1 MKEPVDYLQINLLGA
16 KEQALRVG
24 RIVEM
29 MRRDSIATALI
40 HSNANL
46 YYLTGRVYRGYL
58 YISADSVQPL
68 YFVRQPSTLRSD
80 LSGVMHHIRKPEE
93 IPSLLA
99 EAGLAVPGNVA
110 LELDSVSYNAASRLA
125 KAFGMAA
132 PTINIS
138 PVLRQARAV
147 KTEVEQEMLVRS
159 GQKQTYVYSHIPH
172 LYQEGMSDIDLQIAI
187 EAQSRREGC
196 LGQFRIAGDEMEI
209 FMGNV
214 LTGHNADEPSPY
226 DFAMGGRGLDPSLP
240 VGADGT
246 LIKPGLTF
254 ARPWLR

>member
-29 MRRDSIATALI
+29 MRRDNIATALI

-58 YISADSVQPL
+58 YISADSEQPL

-80 LSGVMHHIRKPEE
+80 LPGAMHHIRKPEE

-110 LELDSVSYNAASRLA
+110 L
-125 KAFGMAA
+125 
-132 PTINIS
+132 
-138 PVLRQARAV
+138 
-147 KTEVEQEMLVRS
+147 
-159 GQKQTYVYSHIPH
+159 
-172 LYQEGMSDIDLQIAI
+172 
-187 EAQSRREGC
+187 
-196 LGQFRIAGDEMEI
+196 
-209 FMGNV
+209 
-214 LTGHNADEPSPY
+214 
-226 DFAMGGRGLDPSLP
+226 
-240 VGADGT
+240 
-246 LIKPGLTF
+246 
-254 ARPWLR
+254 